1 MDRGTTSGCESMIV
15 VGDETKQESNK
26 KNNLSFDQ
34 KLLQLKQRHHLSSG
48 AVSIAVDKEKLKSR
62 RKQGLIL
69 APPIFVA
76 PSLLQCSNPN
86 NYPAQAIDGDK
97 TLVDDDPPRPQHEVN
112 RLFEL
117 ADGLLHGEEDCAPPG
132 LKSKSSSS
140 SSKAYTT
147 TTRSSSSSSFVS
159 RNRYE
164 GLQNDD
170 LSDTDDDRHLHS
182 HSCSSFPMISIKPAL
197 FQLPVASRMSADPLD
212 DL

>member
-15 VGDETKQESNK
+15 VGDERKQGSNK
-26 KNNLSFDQ
+26 KNNLGFDQ

-48 AVSIAVDKEKLKSR
+48 AEEDKGKLKSR
-62 RKQGLIL
+62 RKQGLII

-86 NYPAQAIDGDK
+86 NYPAQTIDGDK
-97 TLVDDDPPRPQHEVN
+97 TLVDDDPPGPQHEVK